1 VSKKQRQHPV
11 FCDFIFVA
19 ENWFLSPVS
28 TFEVHSSNMPLSF
41 AVTGADKDQLVVSLA
56 AIILADSKLEVSAE
70 NINTVLSS
78 SGNSA
83 PAYYATLFSTYIEK
97 AGGVE
102 KFFTAPSAGGAGQ

>member
-1 VSKKQRQHPV
+1 
-11 FCDFIFVA
+11 
-19 ENWFLSPVS
+19 
-28 TFEVHSSNMPLSF
+28 MPLSF

-102 KFFTAPSAGGAGQ
+102 KFFTAPSAGGAGQWTNSLD